1 MAYTLVLT
9 KCDYFPNHN
18 SKGPSAKHN
27 KYRERLVHPFFIKRY
42 CDKKI
47 RLLDE
52 TS

>member
-9 KCDYFPNHN
+9 ECDYFPNHN

-42 CDKKI
+42 
-47 RLLDE
+47 
-52 TS
+52 